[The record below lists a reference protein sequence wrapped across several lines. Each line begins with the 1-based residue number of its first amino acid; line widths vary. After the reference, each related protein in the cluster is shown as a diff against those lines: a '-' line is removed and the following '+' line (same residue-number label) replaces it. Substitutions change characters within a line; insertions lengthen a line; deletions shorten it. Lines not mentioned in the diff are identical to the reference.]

1 MKTYKLNNKFN
12 NFKMKTKILIIN
24 VFQIQKSLIRLFY
37 YKIKIQ
43 LEIMNQNIEKLKH
56 KMSLIMKDLLKLINK
71 IIRNKFKIINKIHK
85 KV

>member
-1 MKTYKLNNKFN
+1 
-12 NFKMKTKILIIN
+12 
-24 VFQIQKSLIRLFY
+24 
-37 YKIKIQ
+37 
-43 LEIMNQNIEKLKH
+43 MNQNIEKLKH